1 MVAEKS
7 RYRLRQG
14 AAPAHRWLSY
24 RRIGRLSSEPEE
36 QPYVLYA
43 LHIDPEAS
51 TMVKAPWHTNQL
63 SVIEQASKALPPGW
77 KLVVKE
83 NLPCIGIRPE
93 GFYDEIE
100 RFHNVRLLPP
110 AANTGEWMDRSRIVL
125 SITGTVAWEALIK
138 GKPVVLV
145 GETELSSLSRH
156 LVYEPD
162 LGRLAPSSAACPDA
176 APDFLCRAGPFPR
189 PACRG
194 CVFGAA
200 RSIVGAGE

>member
-1 MVAEKS
+1 
-7 RYRLRQG
+7 
-14 AAPAHRWLSY
+14 
-24 RRIGRLSSEPEE
+24 
-36 QPYVLYA
+36 
-43 LHIDPEAS
+43 
-51 TMVKAPWHTNQL
+51 MVKAPWHTNQL

-162 LGRLAPSSAACPDA
+162 LGRLAPALQRALTLSPVSHAELARFL
-176 APDFLCRAGPFPR
+176 APLAEVAFPAPLDRSWGPVNADTVAGHSE
-189 PACRG
+189 
-194 CVFGAA
+194 VFDPMADQLVE
-200 RSIVGAGE
+200 SFNTE